1 MAAVRSLV
9 LTVVALISV
18 LALVS
23 APSALAKGK
32 PEIFHEHIDETFP
45 DDPTTTED
53 DLCGIPVTTHVEAV
67 VNDQLRIN
75 KDGVPEFKGNFNGT
89 VTWTNPATG
98 LSVSQRVANA
108 YRDIS
113 VTLNLDGTVT
123 IITATTGLPEK
134 LLLPDGTVLNT
145 DVGRIVFEVIID
157 INDTPLVF
165 EDDEFISQTIVS
177 ISGPHPDA
185 ESDFALFCELVLD
198 ALT

>member
-1 MAAVRSLV
+1 MSRRS
-9 LTVVALISV
+9 S
-18 LALVS
+18 
-23 APSALAKGK
+23 
-32 PEIFHEHIDETFP
+32 
-45 DDPTTTED
+45 TTN
-53 DLCGIPVTTHVEAV
+53 CGSIG
-67 VNDQLRIN
+67 R
-75 KDGVPEFKGNFNGT
+75 VPEFKGNFNGT
-89 VTWTNPATG
+89 VIWTNPATG